1 MHHFCKQ
8 ANTTKLQKLSS
19 YNSKART
26 FRAQGISFQVYKKL
40 KQMTLNAMY
49 MFPTAVLTVFLWRSI
64 RAWAVIA
71 AHFTNHTDFL
81 DSRVLTLTVIG
92 WHLLESLLTNKV
104 SFSED
109 QKVATQR
116 LQTLHAHTQTCN
128 LPQENEHFRFIFIR
142 ISISFHQSDHPSH

>member
-1 MHHFCKQ
+1 MRYFWKQ
-8 ANTTKLQKLSS
+8 ANTTKLQKLSL

-26 FRAQGISFQVYKKL
+26 FTAQGISFPMYKKL

-64 RAWAVIA
+64 RAWAAIA

-81 DSRVLTLTVIG
+81 DSRVLTPAVIG
-92 WHLLESLLTNKV
+92 WHLLWNLLINKV

-116 LQTLHAHTQTCN
+116 LETLHAHTQTRN